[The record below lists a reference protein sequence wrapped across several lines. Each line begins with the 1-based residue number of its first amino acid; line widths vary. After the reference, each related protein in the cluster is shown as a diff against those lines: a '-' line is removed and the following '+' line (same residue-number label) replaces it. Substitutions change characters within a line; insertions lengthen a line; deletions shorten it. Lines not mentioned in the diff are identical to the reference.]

1 MLTSTASASAPT
13 ATPFGQSFN
22 ARNIF
27 MQVAHAGLICVCLA
41 ALFSVLHPDVRTR
54 ARALLLKDFRT
65 IVSTANADLIGDGSR
80 FTVVKVKSRDS
91 LSLEIYS
98 STITDIDM
106 DKEGQGEG
114 ANRLIGRIEMP
125 DKRDGYFNFNGQA
138 TNLAIDDINGDGRPE
153 IIAPSFDQN
162 LVGHLNVFQYNPDA
176 KSFEHVT
183 R

>member
-1 MLTSTASASAPT
+1 MSASTASAPT
-13 ATPFGQSFN
+13 TSFGQNFSTRNIN
-22 ARNIF
+22 ARTIF
-27 MQVAHAGLICVCLA
+27 IQIAHAGLVCVCVA
-41 ALFSVLHPDVRTR
+41 ALFSALHPDVRTR

-65 IVSTANADLIGDGSR
+65 IVSTANADLIGDGSS

-91 LSLEIYS
+91 LFLEIYS
-98 STITDIDM
+98 STIM
-106 DKEGQGEG
+106 DKEGAGEG
-114 ANRLIGRIEMP
+114 TNRLVGRIEMP

-176 KSFEHVT
+176 KSFERVN